1 MERPIDDFD
10 GLVREPEIDLGYFL
24 GDEIDPDEFDDLE
37 YDPFA
42 DIEPDDGLDG
52 GLDDESRPH
61 TL

>member
-42 DIEPDDGLDG
+42 DTEPDDGP
-52 GLDDESRPH
+52 DEN
-61 TL
+61 